1 MLQERRSLILQKVTE
16 DGKVKVAD
24 LSKELNCSEVTIR
37 NDIRDMAAEGLLQ
50 RIHGGAVSLEKK
62 AEHKYTAESVYRN
75 TEKKKEISIFRRKI
89 LPKMAK
95 NVQKSLI
102 LIGF

>member
-16 DGKVKVAD
+16 EGKVKVAD

-62 AEHKYTAESVYRN
+62 AEIR
-75 TEKKKEISIFRRKI
+75 
-89 LPKMAK
+89 L
-95 NVQKSLI
+95 SLTMPQAVFI
-102 LIGF
+102 WHFT